1 MSEGA
6 GLDSL
11 LELMR
16 RQRAVREFTNE
27 PVDDGLIEKI
37 LEAATRAPSAK
48 NEQVLRFVVV
58 KDTATKSKIAE
69 LVGEAPAPG
78 RTSWD
83 QVPVLVFVVAAN
95 PFGQTVTGG
104 AAQAGSVY
112 PGIQNMLLAA
122 HAAGLGAVLTTS
134 RAKMKEG
141 ELRTLLNLPDDV
153 NIDAIIP
160 MGWPAVKLGKNKR
173 RPVAEVAYRE
183 RYGEGW

>member
-1 MSEGA
+1 MPDSTN
-6 GLDSL
+6 LDSL

-16 RQRAVREFTNE
+16 RQRAVREFTSD
-27 PVDDGLIEKI
+27 PVDDALIEKV

-58 KDTATKSKIAE
+58 TDPGTKGRIAE
-69 LVGEAPAPG
+69 LVGEAAGPG
-78 RTSWD
+78 RTPWD
-83 QVPVLVFVVAAN
+83 QVPVLIFVVAAN

-112 PGIQNMLLAA
+112 PGIQNLLLAA

-134 RAKMKEG
+134 RAKLKES
-141 ELRTLLNLPDDV
+141 ELRTLLNLPDDHA
-153 NIDAIIP
+153 IDAIIP

-173 RPVAEVAYRE
+173 RPVAEIAYRD
-183 RYGEGW
+183 RFGNGW